1 MPLISQPKF
10 DDPAALFHIPRPI
23 ATLASDYPRGHE
35 IAPHRHARAQLV
47 YASHGVMT
55 VTAAAGSWVVPPQR
69 AVWIP
74 AGDAHAIRIDRDL
87 SMRSLYIRPDAV
99 AGLPGVC
106 RVVNVSALLRALI
119 LRAMTVPPL
128 YDEDG
133 PDGRVL
139 RVLLDEL
146 HALPSTPL
154 HLPRPQDLRLKRVTD
169 ALLIEPAD
177 RRPLD
182 AWARHAGASPRTL
195 ARLFL
200 AETGMGF
207 RAWRQRARLLHAL
220 VALADDVPVTAVAFD
235 AGYDSP
241 SAFIAAFKREFGTT
255 PARYFDN
262 DRRES

>member
-1 MPLISQPKF
+1 MPPISQPGF
-10 DDPAALFHIPRPI
+10 DDPVTLFDNPRPI
-23 ATLASDYPRGHE
+23 ATLASDYPRGHR
-35 IAPHRHARAQLV
+35 IAAHRHARAQLV
-47 YASHGVMT
+47 YASPGVMT

-69 AVWIP
+69 AVWMP
-74 AGDAHAIRIDRDL
+74 AGDTHAIRVDRDL
-87 SMRSLYIRPDAV
+87 SLRSLYIRPDA
-99 AGLPGVC
+99 ATGLPGAC
-106 RVVNVSALLRALI
+106 RVVTVSALLRALI

-146 HALPSTPL
+146 RALPSAPL
-154 HLPRPQDLRLKRVTD
+154 HLPQPKDPRLKRVTD
-169 ALLIEPAD
+169 ALQAEPAN
-177 RRPLD
+177 RRSLD

-207 RAWRQRARLLHAL
+207 RVWRQRARLLRAL
-220 VALADDVPVTAVAFD
+220 VALADDTPVTAVAFD

-255 PARYFDN
+255 PARYFRD
-262 DRRES
+262 EGE

>member
-1 MPLISQPKF
+1 MSGN
-10 DDPAALFHIPRPI
+10 PRPI
-23 ATLASDYPRGHE
+23 VALGGDYPRGHE

-47 YASHGVMT
+47 YASQGVMT

-69 AVWIP
+69 AVWMP
-74 AGDAHAIRIDRDL
+74 AGAEHRIRVDRDL
-87 SMRSLYIRPDAV
+87 SMRSLYVRPDAV
-99 AGLPGVC
+99 AGLPGAC
-106 RVVNVSALLRALI
+106 RVVAVSALLRALI

-146 HALPSTPL
+146 RTLPSVPL
-154 HLPRPQDLRLKRVTD
+154 HLPQPRDARLKRVTD
-169 ALLIEPAD
+169 ALLAEPAD
-177 RRPLD
+177 LRPLD
-182 AWARHAGASPRTL
+182 AWARQAGASPRTL

-200 AETGMGF
+200 AETGLGF

-220 VALADDVPVTAVAFD
+220 VALADDEPVTRVAFE

-241 SAFIAAFKREFGTT
+241 SAF
-255 PARYFDN
+255 
-262 DRRES
+262 

>member
-1 MPLISQPKF
+1 MSLNSQTTS
-10 DDPAALFHIPRPI
+10 DDPAALYDNPRPI
-23 ATLASDYPRGHE
+23 VTLASDYPRGHE

-69 AVWIP
+69 AVWMP
-74 AGDAHAIRIDRDL
+74 AGDAHAIRVDRDL
-87 SMRSLYIRPDAV
+87 SMRSLYVRTDAA

-106 RVVNVSALLRALI
+106 RVVAVSALLRALI

-133 PDGRVL
+133 PDGRIL

-146 HALPSTPL
+146 RTLPSAPL
-154 HLPRPQDLRLKRVTD
+154 HLPRARDPRLKRVTG
-169 ALLIEPAD
+169 ALLAEPSD

-220 VALADDVPVTAVAFD
+220 VALADGAPVTAIAFD

-255 PARYFDN
+255 PARYFRDE
-262 DRRES
+262 ES

>member
-1 MPLISQPKF
+1 V
-10 DDPAALFHIPRPI
+10 AL
-23 ATLASDYPRGHE
+23 ATDYPGGHE

-47 YASHGVMT
+47 YASRGVMT

-69 AVWIP
+69 AVWMP
-74 AGDAHAIRIDRDL
+74 AGAEHAIRIDRDL

-99 AGLPGVC
+99 AGMPGVC
-106 RVVNVSALLRALI
+106 RVVAVSALLRPLI

-146 HALPSTPL
+146 GALPSAPL
-154 HLPRPQDLRLKRVTD
+154 YLPQPRDPRLKRVTD
-169 ALLIEPAD
+169 ALLAAPAD
-177 RRPLD
+177 PRPFD
-182 AWARHAGASPRTL
+182 AWARLAGASSRSL

-200 AETGMGF
+200 AETGLGF

-220 VALADDVPVTAVAFD
+220 AALADDEPVTAVAFE

-241 SAFIAAFKREFGTT
+241 SAFIAAFKRAFGAT
-255 PARYFDN
+255 PGRYFRDGRN
-262 DRRES
+262 

>member
-1 MPLISQPKF
+1 MSSISQAPH
-10 DDPAALFHIPRPI
+10 DDPAALSDNSRPI
-23 ATLASDYPRGHE
+23 VALATDYPGGHE
-35 IAPHRHARAQLV
+35 IAPHRHAWAQLV
-47 YASHGVMT
+47 YASQGVMT

-69 AVWIP
+69 AVWMP
-74 AGDAHAIRIDRDL
+74 ADAEHAIRIDRDL

-99 AGLPGVC
+99 AGLPGAC
-106 RVVNVSALLRALI
+106 RVVAVSALLRALI

-146 HALPSTPL
+146 GALPSAPL
-154 HLPRPQDLRLKRVTD
+154 YLPQPRDPRLKRVTD
-169 ALLIEPAD
+169 ALLAAPAD
-177 RRPLD
+177 ARPLG
-182 AWARHAGASPRTL
+182 AWARQAGASSRTL

-200 AETGMGF
+200 AETGLGF

-220 VALADDVPVTAVAFD
+220 AALADDAPVTRVAFE

-241 SAFIAAFKREFGTT
+241 SAFIAAFKRAFGTT
-255 PARYFDN
+255 PARYFRDER
-262 DRRES
+262 D

>member
-1 MPLISQPKF
+1 MPSISQPGF
-10 DDPAALFHIPRPI
+10 DDPATLFDNPRPI
-23 ATLASDYPRGHE
+23 VTLASDYPRGHQ
-35 IAPHRHARAQLV
+35 IAPHHHARAQLV
-47 YASHGVMT
+47 YASQGVMT

-69 AVWIP
+69 AVWMP
-74 AGDAHAIRIDRDL
+74 AGDTHAIRVDRDL
-87 SMRSLYIRPDAV
+87 SMRSLYIRPDAA
-99 AGLPGVC
+99 AGLPGAC
-106 RVVNVSALLRALI
+106 RVVTVSALLRALI

-146 HALPSTPL
+146 RALPSAPL
-154 HLPRPQDLRLKRVTD
+154 HLPQPKDPRLKRVTD
-169 ALLIEPAD
+169 ALLAEPAD

-207 RAWRQRARLLHAL
+207 RVWRQRARLLRAL
-220 VALADDVPVTAVAFD
+220 VALADDTPVTTVAFD
-235 AGYDSP
+235 AGYDSL

-255 PARYFDN
+255 PARYFRDEG
-262 DRRES
+262 D